1 VASKSS
7 TYYKKNPKARAKK
20 NEYQRKRN
28 KTEENREYRAE
39 LNRERRTRG
48 IYGKGGKDVSHKK
61 DGSMTL
67 EHRSKNRARNGA
79 NGKSTKK

>member
-1 VASKSS
+1 MASKSS
-7 TYYKKNPKARAKK
+7 IYYKKNPKARAKK
-20 NEYQRKRN
+20 NAYQKKVN
-28 KTEENREYRAE
+28 KTEASRKYRAE
-39 LNRERRTRG
+39 LNAERRRLG

-67 EHRSKNRARNGA
+67 ENRSRNRARNGA